1 MNRDFEIRQLLR
13 AFRSG
18 IMSEAAFEEE
28 LTRLEHEPGEAGQA
42 PISGFEACGRSYR
55 SEREAVLVFID
66 ELFATQSDS
75 AIAFAKWAAVCRTN
89 GLRTG
94 LIIAAERAAYHA
106 RVIQRRTHE
115 LGAELHSA
123 TTQSGAK
130 LIAVLADGTISDLDK
145 LAAIT
150 SLIQDPQQAAAPLL
164 EFAAALNHDVETK
177 EALRLLAEDELSTG
191 NWLFETFAALNRQA
205 QADNPASGTPAQAAE
220 PTPPVGVQP
229 HSL

>member
-28 LTRLEHEPGEAGQA
+28 ITRLEHESGEAGQ
-42 PISGFEACGRSYR
+42 PPVPGFEACGRSYR
-55 SEREAVLVFID
+55 SEREAVLSFID

-106 RVIQRRTHE
+106 RVIQRRVHE
-115 LGAELHSA
+115 LGAELHST
-123 TTQSGAK
+123 TTQNGARLIEILANGAIPDTDK
-130 LIAVLADGTISDLDK
+130 LI
-145 LAAIT
+145 AIT
-150 SLIQDPQQAAAPLL
+150 SLIQDPQASIAPLL
-164 EFAAALNHDVETK
+164 AFAAALNRDLETK
-177 EALRLLAEDELSTG
+177 QALRLVAEDELSTA
-191 NWLFETFAALNRQA
+191 NWLYEILATLNQGASMPNHAA
-205 QADNPASGTPAQAAE
+205 DTSAE
-220 PTPPVGVQP
+220 PPEPAPPAVGQP
-229 HSL
+229 PTA

>member
-28 LTRLEHEPGEAGQA
+28 LTRLEHESGEAGQT
-42 PISGFEACGRSYR
+42 PISGFETCGRSYR
-55 SEREAVLVFID
+55 SEREAVLSFLD

-123 TTQSGAK
+123 TTPNGAK
-130 LIAVLADGTISDLDK
+130 MIAVLADGAISDLDK

-150 SLIQDPQQAAAPLL
+150 SLIQDPQQAA
-164 EFAAALNHDVETK
+164 
-177 EALRLLAEDELSTG
+177 
-191 NWLFETFAALNRQA
+191 
-205 QADNPASGTPAQAAE
+205 GTVA
-220 PTPPVGVQP
+220 GVRRRP
-229 HSL
+229 

>member
-28 LTRLEHEPGEAGQA
+28 LTRLEHESGEAGQA
-42 PISGFEACGRSYR
+42 PVSSFEVGGRSYR
-55 SEREAVLVFID
+55 SEREAVLGFID

-115 LGAELHSA
+115 LGAELHS
-123 TTQSGAK
+123 TTTPNGAR
-130 LIAVLADGTISDLDK
+130 LIEVLANGAISDLDK

-164 EFAAALNHDVETK
+164 AFAAALNRDVDTK
-177 EALRLLAEDELSTG
+177 EALRLLAEDDLSTG
-191 NWLFETFAALNRQA
+191 NWLFETFAGLNGQA
-205 QADNPASGTPAQAAE
+205 PADNPASATPAQAAE
-220 PTPPVGVQP
+220 PTPPVGIQP
-229 HSL
+229 PSL